1 MKTYVRDERY
11 KHIVKQWIA
20 LNVCSDWLLRL
31 QIFFAIHLRATH
43 TRLVHENII
52 IVAGINV

>member
-31 QIFFAIHLRATH
+31 QIFFAIHLRATNA
-43 TRLVHENII
+43 RLV
-52 IVAGINV
+52 INQNNYLPQCRW